1 MMTPPPR
8 RWHWRSLRLRVL
20 GLLLLWIALGIGGI
34 AISADRLFTR
44 HVEQQFHDELNV
56 HVRELAG
63 LVRIGADGSA
73 EMVRPLSDPRY
84 LEPLSGYYWQ
94 VRLDGR
100 NVLRSPSLKTG
111 DLDASF
117 ASAPQ
122 IRHGGA
128 PGPTGPTIVY
138 GFARPAAEG
147 RQVHFAIATDQR
159 HLDVVTSRFRKQ
171 LLAWLAGL
179 TVAMLATGYALLTFG
194 LAPLDHLRRAMARL
208 RSGSDDRLR
217 GPFPSEI
224 HPLAEDL
231 NSFIDHTSKSTALAR
246 AQAGN
251 LAHAL
256 RTPLAVIADEAEQL
270 IVRGAAAGSGEV
282 LLEQVRRMAS
292 HIEYQLARARTASSP
307 QMPGVTSNVA
317 MVIASVAAALRR
329 LYPDIE
335 IAIDDRCDGQAILP
349 IDPVDLTELLSIL
362 LDNACKWG
370 RSKVGIAI
378 VTGPSG
384 TEVRIHDDGPGIAED
399 QIELAFEVGTRL
411 DPTRPGNGLGL
422 AIAREIA
429 ELYNL
434 GLTLRRSSQGTG
446 MIASVIA
453 PAVAS

>member
-20 GLLLLWIALGIGGI
+20 GMLLLWIALGIGGI

-44 HVEQQFHDELNV
+44 HVERQFHDELDV

-84 LEPLSGYYWQ
+84 LEPLSGFYWQ
-94 VRLDGR
+94 VRLDGH
-100 NVLRSPSLKTG
+100 NVLRSPSLQVG

-117 ASAPQ
+117 AASPQ

-138 GFARPAAEG
+138 GFARPAGEG

-159 HLDVVTSRFRKQ
+159 HLDEVTSRFRQQ
-171 LLAWLAGL
+171 LFGWLAGL
-179 TVAMLATGYALLTFG
+179 TVAMVVTGYALLTFG
-194 LAPLDHLRRAMARL
+194 LAPLDHLRRAITRL

-217 GPFPSEI
+217 GSFPSEI

-231 NSFIDHTSKSTALAR
+231 NTFIDHTNKSTALAR

-256 RTPLAVIADEAEQL
+256 RTPLAVIADEAEQM
-270 IVRGAAAGSGEV
+270 IVRGEAAGSGEV

-292 HIEYQLARARTASSP
+292 QIEYQLARARTASSP
-307 QMPGVTSNVA
+307 QMPGMTSNVA
-317 MVIASVAAALRR
+317 LVIATVATALRR
-329 LYPDIE
+329 LHPHVE
-335 IAIDDRCDGQAILP
+335 IVIDDRCNGQATLP
-349 IDPVDLTELLSIL
+349 IDPVDLTELLSIFI
-362 LDNACKWG
+362 DNACKWG
-370 RSKVGIAI
+370 KSRVEITI
-378 VTGPSG
+378 VSGP
-384 TEVRIHDDGPGIAED
+384 EVRIHDDGPGIVEEHIAS
-399 QIELAFEVGTRL
+399 AFEIGTRL

-422 AIAREIA
+422 AIAGEIA

-434 GLTLRRSSQGTG
+434 RLALKRSSVGSG
-446 MIASVIA
+446 M
-453 PAVAS
+453 VAMIGLPCADLA